1 YNTVEPHSGK
11 ILTGG
16 IDANALHKPKRFFGA
31 ARNIDGGG
39 SLTIIATA
47 LIETGSRMDEV
58 IFEEFKGTGN
68 AEIVLDRELADKR
81 IYPAINLRKSG
92 TRNEELLI
100 DRDLIDQHHRL
111 FRALNSRSPVD
122 AMIALQRH
130 MQQSPSNEDLLHDL
144 IPSRPE

>member
-1 YNTVEPHSGK
+1 
-11 ILTGG
+11 
-16 IDANALHKPKRFFGA
+16 
-31 ARNIDGGG
+31 
-39 SLTIIATA
+39 
-47 LIETGSRMDEV
+47 MDEV

-68 AEIVLDRELADKR
+68 SEIVLDRELADKR

-122 AMIALQRH
+122 AMIALLRH
-130 MQQSPSNEDLLHDL
+130 MQQAPTNEALLHEL
-144 IPSRPE
+144 VPSR